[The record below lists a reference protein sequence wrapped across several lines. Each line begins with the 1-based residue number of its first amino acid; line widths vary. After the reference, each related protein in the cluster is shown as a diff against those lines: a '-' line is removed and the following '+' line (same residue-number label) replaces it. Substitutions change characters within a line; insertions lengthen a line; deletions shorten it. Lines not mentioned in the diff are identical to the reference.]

1 MKTESIW
8 DFVELMQ
15 RLKTEPELLDT
26 DQFPP
31 EFRSLVKPLLQSNSA
46 KAQTIDDLMT
56 EINSLYQELNNFSPG
71 IAENDRETYTQY
83 LKLKASLIGKIVEL
97 KERTMNLR
105 SIKVFQDRVLAAVD
119 KVLTAENRTEFMAL
133 LGVEEK

>member
-1 MKTESIW
+1 MKNESIW

-31 EFRSLVKPLLQSNSA
+31 EFRALVKPLLQSTAA

-56 EINSLYQELNNFSPG
+56 EIQSLYNELNQFSPG
-71 IAENDRETYTQY
+71 ILEADRETYTQY
-83 LKLKASLIGKIVEL
+83 LKLKTSLIGKIVEL

-119 KVLTAENRTEFMAL
+119 KVLGAEQRTEFMQI
-133 LGVEEK
+133 LGVQEK